1 MKKPILAILPA
12 IVFLLS
18 SCDIEPMAD
27 TIIQDPVT
35 VRFYS
40 GGDLFREVTV
50 ERGADVPMP
59 IASPEKEAHDF
70 LHWYRTTSGGEERAY
85 AAGQV
90 LRTEGM
96 PAEMDTVKMHA
107 RFQFFF
113 PHEVSNVE
121 WSAIR
126 NPDDSWLTQA
136 NFPHIVI
143 VTWKNPVDA
152 DFSNVEFDPE
162 PWQGGGG
169 TIKTSMEANSITL
182 HTDLRGRGMH
192 TFRIIAVDI
201 HGNRSRGVEVTGIQY
216 TPPSAPDW

>member
-59 IASPEKEAHDF
+59 AASPEKEAHDF

-96 PAEMDTVKMHA
+96 PAEMDVVKMHA
-107 RFQFFF
+107 RFQFFY
-113 PHEVSNVE
+113 PHEVSDVK
-121 WSAIR
+121 WSVIR
-126 NPDDSWLTQA
+126 NPSSIQA
-136 NFPHIVI
+136 ANHIV
-143 VTWKNPVDA
+143 TMAWENPVDA
-152 DFSNVEFDPE
+152 DFSHVVFESETYMLISIVEDDGPSHIRF
-162 PWQGGGG
+162 Q
-169 TIKTSMEANSITL
+169 A
-182 HTDLRGRGMH
+182 DLDSRFAELMH
-192 TFRIIAVDI
+192 IIAVDI
-201 HGNRSRGVEVTGIQY
+201 HGNRSRGVEVELRGVPWQ
-216 TPPSAPDW
+216 SAPPTPDW